1 MTAVEPPQPA
11 TIRSQL
17 PREAAPAARRAA
29 WQRWLSL
36 AIYNVPLIRRTLE
49 GVLHRQE
56 WALLSFYKDPATVAE
71 LRRAYRQAPPLV
83 KPLEAHFLSSL
94 ARTQA
99 RLDGALAELGVCQ
112 GGTAKLLCAA
122 KGDRAF
128 WGFDTFAGLP
138 PAEAVDRI
146 WGVRF
151 FHEQQYRAD
160 EAVARRTLAE
170 FAGVRLVRG
179 EFPASSELAS
189 DERFS
194 LVHLDADLYRS
205 TRSGLEFFW
214 PRLVPGGVIVVH
226 DSHAAGVSQ
235 AIREFVAETGAIE
248 QPSLGSY
255 HLVLDGSR

>member
-1 MTAVEPPQPA
+1 MTAVEPFQPG
-11 TIRSQL
+11 TIASRS
-17 PREAAPAARRAA
+17 PRLAPPAPRRAA

-36 AIYNVPLIRRTLE
+36 VMYNVPLVRRALE

-56 WALLSFYKDPATVAE
+56 FALLSFYKDPATVGAI
-71 LRRAYRQAPPLV
+71 RQAYRQAPPLV
-83 KPLEAHFLSSL
+83 KPLEAHFLYTL

-122 KGDRAF
+122 KGDRPF

-138 PAEAVDRI
+138 AAEAVDRI

-170 FAGVRLVRG
+170 YSGVTLVRG
-179 EFPASSELAS
+179 EFPASSAPAQ

-214 PRLVPGGVIVVH
+214 PRLVPGGMILIH

-235 AIREFVAETGAIE
+235 AVREFTAETGAVD

-255 HLVLDGSR
+255 HLVLDSSR